1 MNNTHLHIIGSQ
13 TFVSIL
19 DELDFN
25 YNISC
30 DKNLKYNNKDLFVR
44 VIVIEKLQ
52 ATEIKKYFLEN
63 IPTIFLLNNKD
74 YLIKNKLKLMEF
86 HVALFVPI
94 ELLSFKEIINI
105 LITKYNFFK
114 KSKIIINGY
123 EIDSNQRVIMKNGIK
138 AKLTEKELN
147 LILMLEK
154 SNGLKKSSLL
164 KSVWNHSSDLETHA
178 FETHLHRLRKK
189 MNKFFKD
196 KKFIIEKNSLYYLSN
211 LY

>member
-1 MNNTHLHIIGSQ
+1 MNNIHLHIIGSE
-13 TFVSIL
+13 TFVSLL

-25 YNISC
+25 YNISSNR
-30 DKNLKYNNKDLFVR
+30 DLKHSNQDSFVR
-44 VIVIEKLQ
+44 IIVAEKLQ
-52 ATEIKKYFLEN
+52 LTEIKKYFLEN
-63 IPTIFLLNNKD
+63 IPTIFLLSNKD
-74 YLIKNKLKLMEF
+74 YLIKNQLKLMDY

-94 ELLSFKEIINI
+94 EILSFREILNI

-123 EIDSNQRVIMKNGIK
+123 EIDSNQRVIMKNGTK

-147 LILMLEK
+147 LILILEK
-154 SNGLKKSSLL
+154 NKGLKKSFLL
-164 KSVWNHSSDLETHA
+164 KSIWNHSSDLETHA

-196 KKFIIEKNSLYYLSN
+196 RKFIVEKNSLYYLSN
-211 LY
+211 

>member
-1 MNNTHLHIIGSQ
+1 MNNIHLHIIGSK
-13 TFVSIL
+13 TLVSIL
-19 DELDFN
+19 DELDLN
-25 YNISC
+25 YNISF
-30 DKNLKYNNKDLFVR
+30 DKNLKYNNHDLFVR
-44 VIVIEKLQ
+44 IIVVEKLQ
-52 ATEIKKYFLEN
+52 LTELKKYFLEN
-63 IPTIFLLNNKD
+63 IPTIFLLNNKE

-86 HVALFVPI
+86 HVALFLPI
-94 ELLSFKEIINI
+94 ELLSFKEIFNI

-154 SNGLKKSSLL
+154 SNGLQKSFLL

-196 KKFIIEKNSLYYLSN
+196 TKFITEKNSLYYLSN
-211 LY
+211 

>member
-1 MNNTHLHIIGSQ
+1 MNNIHLHIIGSE
-13 TFVSIL
+13 TFVSLL

-25 YNISC
+25 YNISSNR
-30 DKNLKYNNKDLFVR
+30 NLKYSNQDSFVR
-44 VIVIEKLQ
+44 IIVAEKLQ
-52 ATEIKKYFLEN
+52 LTEIKKYFLEN
-63 IPTIFLLNNKD
+63 IPTIFLLSNKD
-74 YLIKNKLKLMEF
+74 YLIKNQLKLMDY

-94 ELLSFKEIINI
+94 EILSFREILNI

-123 EIDSNQRVIMKNGIK
+123 EIDSNQRVIMKNGTK

-147 LILMLEK
+147 LILILEK
-154 SNGLKKSSLL
+154 NKGLKKSFLL
-164 KSVWNHSSDLETHA
+164 KSIWNHSSDLETHA

-196 KKFIIEKNSLYYLSN
+196 RKFIVEKNSLYYLSN
-211 LY
+211 

>member
-1 MNNTHLHIIGSQ
+1 MNNIHLHIIGSE

-25 YNISC
+25 YNISHG
-30 DKNLKYNNKDLFVR
+30 KNLKYNNQDLFVR
-44 VIVIEKLQ
+44 IVVVEKLQ
-52 ATEIKKYFLEN
+52 LAEVKKYFLEN
-63 IPTIFLLNNKD
+63 IPTIFLLSNKD
-74 YLIKNKLKLMEF
+74 YLKKNKLSLMEF

-94 ELLSFKEIINI
+94 ELLSFREILNI

-147 LILMLEK
+147 LILILK
-154 SNGLKKSSLL
+154 KNNGLKKSFLL
-164 KSVWNHSSDLETHA
+164 KNIWNHRSDLETHA

-196 KKFIIEKNSLYYLSN
+196 TKFIIEKNSLYYLSN
-211 LY
+211 

>member
-1 MNNTHLHIIGSQ
+1 MNNIHLHIIGSE

-25 YNISC
+25 YNISHG
-30 DKNLKYNNKDLFVR
+30 KNLKYNNQDLFVR
-44 VIVIEKLQ
+44 IVVVEKLQ
-52 ATEIKKYFLEN
+52 LADLKKYFLEN
-63 IPTIFLLNNKD
+63 IPTIFLLSNKD
-74 YLIKNKLKLMEF
+74 YLKKNKQSLMEF
-86 HVALFVPI
+86 HIALFVPI
-94 ELLSFKEIINI
+94 ELLSFREILNI

-147 LILMLEK
+147 LILILK
-154 SNGLKKSSLL
+154 KNNGLKKSFLL
-164 KSVWNHSSDLETHA
+164 KNIWNHSSDLETHA

-196 KKFIIEKNSLYYLSN
+196 TKFIIEKNSLYYLSN
-211 LY
+211 

>member
-30 DKNLKYNNKDLFVR
+30 DKNLKYNNEDLFVR
-44 VIVIEKLQ
+44 VIVIEKSQL
-52 ATEIKKYFLEN
+52 TEIKKYFLEN

-86 HVALFVPI
+86 HVALFLPI
-94 ELLSFKEIINI
+94 ELLSFKEILNI

-154 SNGLKKSSLL
+154 SNGLQKSFLL
-164 KSVWNHSSDLETHA
+164 KSVWNHISDLETHA

-189 MNKFFKD
+189 MNKFFND
-196 KKFIIEKNSLYYLSN
+196 TKFIIEKNSLYYLSD
-211 LY
+211 